1 MKKVIVFC
9 SVCVLLVCVCFWN
22 AGGDAPQASIGK
34 KAENAVLMSSDE
46 KEFTDQ
52 KEDVFLLD
60 LSFFSLWESGDYSET
75 DGEACVHKRR
85 LRYPDYI
92 EIEHTEYSADL
103 TKDFGLKVFEYDE
116 KKNYIG
122 YISLIDGDT
131 YVPGKQAKYFSVS
144 VYRTYSENSLSYGQW
159 EKIFEDSICIR
170 LSHGNVTAME
180 GMIGKKKLCETSE
193 EYTEAEELVQY
204 LLDGEGDA
212 LASAIWHNQIIN
224 EAYGLSGADLKN
236 GNLTLYFSYSEGDD
250 GNSGLSPRF
259 PKKNPEAY
267 SGTSNINVLL
277 KCGDTFKMTES
288 FKVGNNCVLAAY
300 GEGDRPVLDYYRE
313 FEYAFEKVEECEY
326 VWVADL
332 SESEVC
338 NGSANKS
345 NCNIGQLLIE
355 GEVNWKRKVGS
366 TSDIFQPASLDQAAD
381 GSWAT
386 DWNSSKLYLFS
397 ETDPNDLT
405 ILYAPPLH
413 AVAIDDVKNVVF
425 RGIEITG
432 SGMHGV
438 SMKDVEDITISNCY
452 IHHIG
457 GSVLVSAGIRYGN
470 AIQLWNGGKNV
481 LASYNVSDWI
491 FDTCYTNQGN
501 DAECIEENI
510 VFENNI
516 GAHSFWG
523 IETWGAGFSKNEFNN
538 IQYAYNIIYD
548 IMDITNPE
556 TPMYTNKNGK
566 IIFADTETVK
576 EDYVTYRG
584 GYAYHQMSSV
594 TVSNSGLGEPTNI
607 HHNIFWNTNRFL
619 MLVSND
625 RLEDE
630 FSCLQD
636 NLFYGETDVE
646 DPALFRYEEG
656 DGPKNYLETPTGY
669 VSETNRFKVWDGGQV
684 GDNSA
689 QIKEL
694 EKAMER
700 IVGVTD
706 IGGLN

>member
-1 MKKVIVFC
+1 MKKKSIFG
-9 SVCVLLVCVCFWN
+9 SMCVLFMCICFAN
-22 AGGDAPQASIGK
+22 IGRDIPQASVGTK
-34 KAENAVLMSSDE
+34 TENAVLMSSDE

-60 LSFFSLWESGDYSET
+60 LSFFPLWESGDYNET
-75 DGEACVHKRR
+75 DGVACVNKRR
-85 LRYPDYI
+85 LRYPDRI
-92 EIEHTEYSADL
+92 EIEHNDYSADL

-116 KKNYIG
+116 KHNYLG
-122 YISLIDGDT
+122 CISLMDGDS
-131 YVPGKQAKYFSVS
+131 YIPRQQAKYFSVS
-144 VYRTYSENSLSYGQW
+144 IYRMYSENSLSYGQW
-159 EKIFEDSICIR
+159 EKIFENTIRIR
-170 LSHGNVTAME
+170 LSHGNVAAME
-180 GMIGKKKLCETSE
+180 GMIGKKKLCTTSAT
-193 EYTEAEELVQY
+193 YTEAEEMVQY

-212 LASAIWHNQIIN
+212 LANALWHNQIIN
-224 EAYGLSGADLKN
+224 EAYGLSGEDLNN
-236 GNLTLYFSYSEGDD
+236 GNLTLFFSTSEGDD
-250 GNSGLSPRF
+250 GNSGLSPDF
-259 PKKNPEAY
+259 PKKNLEAY

-277 KCGDTFKMTES
+277 KCGDTFKMTDS
-288 FKVGNNCVLAAY
+288 FKAGNNCVFAAY
-300 GEGDRPVLDYYRE
+300 GEGERPILNYYRE
-313 FEYAFEKVEECEY
+313 VDFEFEKVDGCEF

-332 SESEVC
+332 EGTEVC
-338 NGSANKS
+338 NGEANKS

-366 TSDIFQPASLDQAAD
+366 TDDVFQPTSLDLAAD

-386 DWNSSKLYLFS
+386 DWNSSKLYLYS
-397 ETDPNDLT
+397 KTNPNDLE
-405 ILYAPPLH
+405 IFYAPPLH

-452 IHHIG
+452 IHHVG

-470 AIQLWNGGKNV
+470 AIQVWNGGRNI
-481 LASYNVSDWI
+481 LASHNVSDWI

-501 DAECIEENI
+501 DSECIEENI
-510 VFENNI
+510 AFEHNV

-538 IQYAYNIIYD
+538 IKYSYNIIYD
-548 IMDITNPE
+548 TMDITNPE
-556 TPMYTNKNGK
+556 TPMYSNKSGK
-566 IIFADTETVK
+566 VVFADKDMVK

-584 GYAYHQMSSV
+584 GYTYHQMSSV
-594 TVSNSGLGEPTNI
+594 TVSNSGLGEPTKI
-607 HHNIFWNTNRFL
+607 HHNVFWNTNRFL

-625 RLEDE
+625 RLEEE
-630 FSCLQD
+630 FSCLQN

-646 DPALFRYEEG
+646 EPALFRYEEG

-669 VSETNRFKVWDGGQV
+669 VSESNRFKIWDGGQV

-689 QIKEL
+689 QIEEL
-694 EKAMER
+694 EKAMEM
-700 IVGVTD
+700 IAGVTD